1 MIFVENN
8 CINQRNSF
16 RLKSSEF
23 RKNNIK
29 KFNNID
35 SYRKNLSSI
44 DKHKKGSFIIKT
56 NKSLN
61 GLNLVD
67 NIKQNLSLNKKYLMS
82 RPKTARRSKDIK
94 ELDIKP
100 YITPNDKIQKMKT
113 EESYKNNL
121 LNKLLDQKPLNNA
134 FNDGNEKEIEKD
146 KKNKEDEIEN
156 FEDYKSKY
164 PRPPTLTELGHLF
177 NTSKIV
183 KKKSYD
189 LSNINSDSQRK
200 IMKNYLNEKIGKND
214 YSHHKTKFFNT
225 FTENND
231 NTQNISNK
239 NKKNLLNQYT
249 FSAIN
254 KSKNKNSK
262 TEMNISDTYKPVINK
277 KYNINNRFEKF

>member
-16 RLKSSEF
+16 RLNSCRL
-23 RKNNIK
+23 RKNFIK
-29 KFNNID
+29 KSKNKD
-35 SYRKNLSSI
+35 SYIKNLSSME
-44 DKHKKGSFIIKT
+44 KHKMASFISKK

-61 GLNLVD
+61 TLNLVD
-67 NIKQNLSLNKKYLMS
+67 NIKKSLSLSKKQLVS
-82 RPKTARRSKDIK
+82 RPKTARRSKDIR

-100 YITPNDKIQKMKT
+100 YISPNDKIQKTKE
-113 EESYKNNL
+113 EESFKNIL
-121 LNKLLDQKPLNNA
+121 LNKLINEKGLNNA
-134 FNDGNEKEIEKD
+134 FNDENEKEKEKD
-146 KKNKEDEIEN
+146 KKHKEDRIES
-156 FEDYKSKY
+156 FEDYKSIY
-164 PRPPTLTELGHLF
+164 PRPPTLNELGHLF